1 MINGLTI
8 KEAKAKLDAREISA
22 VELTNEYLNK
32 IEEGNSELNAYI
44 RVYKDALDQAE
55 KVSENKEGG
64 LFGIPLA
71 IKDNILVKGE
81 ITSSGST
88 MLSNYKASY
97 NAEVIER
104 LRKEGAVLL
113 GGTNMDDAAMGAST
127 ESSVYG
133 PTRNPHDLSRVPGG
147 SSGGSAAAVAAD
159 LAIAAL
165 GSDTGGS
172 VRQPASMCG
181 VVGLKPTYGAV
192 SRYGLTALA
201 SSLDQIGSITKTVE
215 DAELIF
221 KVISGKDHKD
231 STSVDYV
238 YESKECEPSE
248 VTVGIPTDLPEEGIH
263 QGVLK
268 NLKDAKSRLES
279 LGYKTKEITLPNIR
293 YGVACYYIILPA
305 ECSSNLAR
313 LDGVRY
319 GFHKEGESLLDDYM
333 QTRGAGFGREVRR
346 RIMLGTY
353 VLSAGYYDAYYG
365 QATRARQVITRDFEN
380 AFKDVTAILMPT
392 TPGPAFKIGAKQD
405 PISMYLEDLFTIPA
419 NLAGVPAI
427 SVPLGMTEVDGKALP
442 LGVQFI
448 APHFREDILFR
459 IGKDFE
465 GL

>member
-1 MINGLTI
+1 MTSKIGLTI
-8 KEAKAKLDAREISA
+8 TEARRMLDAGEISA
-22 VELTNEYLNK
+22 VDLTSDYLKK
-32 IEEGNSELNAYI
+32 IEEGNADLNAYI
-44 RVYKDALDQAE
+44 RVYKDALDQA
-55 KVSENKEGG
+55 KANNEGR
-64 LFGIPLA
+64 LAGIPLA

-104 LRKEGAVLL
+104 LKGEGAVLL

-215 DAELIF
+215 DAELLF
-221 KVISGKDHKD
+221 KVISGKDPKD
-231 STSVDYV
+231 STSIDYV
-238 YESKECEPSE
+238 YETKEFTPREI
-248 VTVGIPTDLPEEGIH
+248 TVGIPTDLPREGVH
-263 QGVLK
+263 EDVLK
-268 NLKDAKSRLES
+268 NLKDSKNKIES
-279 LGYKTKEITLPNIR
+279 LGYKTKEISLSNIK

-305 ECSSNLAR
+305 ECSANLAR
-313 LDGVRY
+313 LDGIRY

-380 AFKDVTAILMPT
+380 AFKDVQVILMPT
-392 TPGPAFKIGAKQD
+392 TPGPAFKIGEKQD

-427 SVPLGMTEVDGKALP
+427 SVPSGTTEVNGKSLP

-465 GL
+465 AV